1 MVGFDCTA
9 MLKMTPESLYTK
21 MQNEF
26 KTMSDRDAFILVKN
40 NYELIL
46 SDIFDKRDKKEKSN
60 FIKYFTDSRFL
71 SIMTQIVYAE
81 NPDEKN
87 RRRINKMCYDYT
99 VLKTKNKDS
108 YIQDLI
114 SALARTI
121 NRDIIPI
128 LCTVPGVSEQT
139 ASSIAL
145 SRYSSD
151 KENINIKRLNRVLM
165 NLPSDSLT
173 EESIVAIYLKLFDHI
188 LPLFAGVMLD
198 VQSPQNMSSDSEEVY
213 GLITLA
219 MLDIMNELPIAD
231 IKKGLKLFDEDRK
244 ILYPDSPLR
253 MNLKCC
259 SETDFPRFVRA
270 LDELEAEGITIDT
283 R

>member
-9 MLKMTPESLYTK
+9 MLKMTPESLYDK

-26 KTMSDRDAFILVKN
+26 KTMSDRDAFNLVKN
-40 NYELIL
+40 NYKLIL
-46 SDIFDKRDKKEKSN
+46 SDIFEKRDKKEKSG

-71 SIMTQIVYAE
+71 SIMTQIVYTE
-81 NPDEKN
+81 NPDEKS

-128 LCTVPGVSEQT
+128 LCTVPGISEQT

-151 KENINIKRLNRVLM
+151 KENINVKRLNRVLM
-165 NLPSDSLT
+165 ELSPDALT
-173 EESIVAIYLKLFDHI
+173 EESIVSIYLKLFSHI
-188 LPLFAGVMLD
+188 LPLFTGVMLD
-198 VQSPQNMSSDSEEVY
+198 VQSPQNMSNDSEEVY
-213 GLITLA
+213 GMITLA

-231 IKKGLKLFDEDRK
+231 IK
-244 ILYPDSPLR
+244 
-253 MNLKCC
+253 
-259 SETDFPRFVRA
+259 
-270 LDELEAEGITIDT
+270 
-283 R
+283 